1 MQGWWRSNQAL
12 GLYIL
17 LIAGGLFLYIWGQ
30 PWAHRVMRD
39 GFLLGLMP
47 LIGVG
52 FMAVCGLGMLV
63 DPLRREVPE
72 TLQEVG
78 WGDVWVPPVMLLG
91 TGICFWAMSRL
102 GFVLAAPPFL
112 LAFML
117 WFGVRPLRLALMLS
131 VAVPVVVFAFFTALG
146 VRLPR
151 GVLAGFF

>member
-17 LIAGGLFLYIWGQ
+17 LIAGGLFLYIWAQ
-30 PWAHRVMRD
+30 PWTHRVMRD

-52 FMAVCGLGMLV
+52 FMAVCGLGMLF
-63 DPLRREVPE
+63 DPLRREVPD
-72 TLQEVG
+72 TLEGVG

-91 TGICFWAMSRL
+91 TGLCFWAMARV

-112 LAFML
+112 LAAML
-117 WFGVRPLRLALMLS
+117 WFGVRPVWRAALM
-131 VAVPVVVFAFFTALG
+131 AVVVPAVVFAFFTMLG

-151 GVLAGFF
+151 GALAGFF

>member
-1 MQGWWRSNQAL
+1 MRRWWLTNQAI
-12 GLYIL
+12 GLYVL
-17 LIAGGLFLYIWGQ
+17 LLAGGLFVYLWAQ
-30 PWAHRVMRD
+30 PWTHRVMRD

-52 FMAVCGLGMLV
+52 FMLLCGLGMLF

-72 TLQEVG
+72 TLADARL
-78 WGDVWVPPVMLLG
+78 GDVWLPPMMLVGVGL
-91 TGICFWAMSRL
+91 CFWAMSWL
-102 GFVLAAPPFL
+102 GFVLAAPVFL

-117 WFGVRPLRLALMLS
+117 WFGFRPVRLAVILS

-151 GVLAGFF
+151 GVLVGMF

>member
-17 LIAGGLFLYIWGQ
+17 LIAGGLFLYIWAQ
-30 PWAHRVMRD
+30 PWTHRVMRD

-52 FMAVCGLGMLV
+52 FMGLCGLGMLL
-63 DPLRREVPE
+63 DPLRREIPE
-72 TLQEVG
+72 TLEDIG
-78 WGDVWVPPVMLLG
+78 WNDVWVPPAMLIG
-91 TGICFWAMSRL
+91 TGLCFWAMTRV

-112 LAFML
+112 LAAML
-117 WFGVRPLRLALMLS
+117 WFGVRPLRLAVILS
-131 VAVPVVVFAFFTALG
+131 VAVPVAVFAFFTTLG

-151 GVLAGFF
+151 GLLAGLF